1 MKHYLLFLMLF
12 AFANQTFAQNPP
24 PPPPPP
30 PRPLDYLSDPPPPN
44 VQDEPDVNK
53 VTIFEVAPNPL
64 NMEEVMK
71 KIGYPPIAKEAGIEG
86 QVMLRILVDEKGN
99 YVRHIISKAAHPL
112 LQAEVEKHAQELYFT
127 PAIQDGKP
135 IKSWVNIP
143 FNFKLEEETKKE
155 KKRWGR
161 K

>member
-1 MKHYLLFLMLF
+1 MLF

-30 PRPLDYLSDPPPPN
+30 PNIQELS
-44 VQDEPDVNK
+44 EPDVHK
-53 VTIFEVAPNPL
+53 VAIFEVAPKPL
-64 NMEEVMK
+64 NIEEVMK
-71 KIGYPPIAKEAGIEG
+71 KIGYPTIAKEAGIEG

-99 YVRHIISKAAHPL
+99 YIRHIISKAAHPL
-112 LQAEVEKHAQELYFT
+112 LQAEVEKHAQELHFT
-127 PAIQDGKP
+127 PAIQDGKA
-135 IKSWVNIP
+135 IKCWVDIP

-155 KKRWGR
+155 KKRWWR